1 MNLDDKGKTLENFT
15 PRNNFVLIK
24 PFLKDSETGEGGLSY
39 DTSFEQVKHAP
50 RRGIVAAVPE
60 GLVYHPKRNPSIS
73 WDTDMELIVG
83 DEVTFHFL
91 SGMTAENAH
100 HERLIVSGGE
110 KYYLIQYE
118 RLFTVKRKGYA
129 TIEYGDIQCGMSPLE
144 LIKKRNIEG
153 GLIYTAKEKK
163 SSVQELTSIIICL
176 NGFVLIE
183 PIDDVFHKPYTN
195 ILVIPKRAD
204 KYFGIVRYIGSCNRG
219 YRDSHKQFHGPD
231 IDNIKVGETVVMDN
245 VCDIPLEYPLHA
257 RLEGSKIFYRVQRRY
272 ILGSVEI

>member
-73 WDTDMELIVG
+73 WDTDMELMVG

-118 RLFTVKRKGYA
+118 RFF
-129 TIEYGDIQCGMSPLE
+129 
-144 LIKKRNIEG
+144 
-153 GLIYTAKEKK
+153 TAKRLNGLGRAKLRRRGPKPSGFTPFPK
-163 SSVQELTSIIICL
+163 SWYDIICL

-219 YRDSHKQFHGPD
+219 YRESHKQFHGPD

-257 RLEGSKIFYRVQRRY
+257 RLEGKKIFYRVQRRY
-272 ILGSVEI
+272 ILGSVEL